1 MKSALV
7 IGSGGIARR
16 HCENIKRLLPDVS
29 LTNCPS
35 RPSQTAAS
43 FQNVDHVVSR
53 LPDIECAQFDFAVVA
68 SPASLHLEHAEH
80 LVKNNVPV
88 LVEKPLSMNSEEAAR
103 FITLTDPEKVP
114 VGVGYCVRHLAS
126 TKAVKE
132 LLINGEIGIV
142 RNVISEVGHYLPS
155 WRPEKDYRETVSAQ
169 KSLGG
174 GVLMELSH
182 ELDFLMWLF
191 GPLSIEHGKLRS
203 SAELNLD
210 VEDSADLVLEG
221 ANKTQIY
228 VHMDFLQR
236 RAVRKCRLLGSG
248 GLIDWNLLDNT
259 VRVERYS
266 PQTFETLKFETGSN
280 EMYLQMLREF
290 FALVRGEANSSVT
303 VAEAAQ
309 TVAIIQELKNRFGPF
324 ERCA

>member
-1 MKSALV
+1 
-7 IGSGGIARR
+7 
-16 HCENIKRLLPDVS
+16 
-29 LTNCPS
+29 
-35 RPSQTAAS
+35 
-43 FQNVDHVVSR
+43 
-53 LPDIECAQFDFAVVA
+53 
-68 SPASLHLEHAEH
+68 
-80 LVKNNVPV
+80 
-88 LVEKPLSMNSEEAAR
+88 
-103 FITLTDPEKVP
+103 
-114 VGVGYCVRHLAS
+114 
-126 TKAVKE
+126 
-132 LLINGEIGIV
+132 
-142 RNVISEVGHYLPS
+142 
-155 WRPEKDYRETVSAQ
+155 
-169 KSLGG
+169 
-174 GVLMELSH
+174 MELSH